1 MKTVISNAEELLDR
15 AAAQVKAMLEEKP
28 DAVLALSAGEDC
40 LRLLERLAKMQQA
53 GELRFSRTKFFAV
66 TELCG
71 GEHSV
76 KDRLTKAFFRCTDA
90 QEGNCVFLTEDN
102 FAQYDEMLSACG
114 GIDLAILDIGL
125 NARIGFNEPATP
137 FDSLTHRQKLSDS
150 SRRELS
156 PLFGGEEKVPEYGL
170 TMGIKTL
177 VSARSIMLVATGES
191 RAEPVFRM
199 LYGRNDSFVPAAF
212 LQIPLNVTV
221 YLDGASAQK
230 L

>member
-1 MKTVISNAEELLDR
+1 MKTVIFDSEELLDR
-15 AAAQVKAMLEEKP
+15 ATAQVKALLDEKP

-40 LRLLERLAKMQQA
+40 LRLLERLAAMQQA
-53 GELRFSRTKFFAV
+53 GELRFSRAKFFAV

-76 KDRLTKAFFRCTDA
+76 KDRLTKAFFSRTDA

-102 FAQYDEMLSACG
+102 FEQYDEMLSESG

-125 NARIGFNEPATP
+125 NARIGFNEPATA

-150 SRRELS
+150 SRRELA
-156 PLFGGEEKVPEYGL
+156 PLFGTEEKVPEYGL

-177 VSARSIMLVATGES
+177 VSARSIMLLATGES

-221 YLDGASAQK
+221 YLDGASAEK

>member
-15 AAAQVKAMLEEKP
+15 AAAQVKALLTEKP

-40 LRLLERLAKMQQA
+40 LRLYERLAKMQQT
-53 GELRFSRTKFFAV
+53 GELCFSRAKFFAV

-90 QEGNCVFLTEDN
+90 LEGNCVFLTEDN
-102 FAQYDEMLSACG
+102 FAQYDEMLSASG

-156 PLFGGEEKVPEYGL
+156 PLFGTEEKVPEYGL

-177 VSARSIMLVATGES
+177 VSARSIMLLATGES

>member
-1 MKTVISNAEELLDR
+1 MISDFQELPDK
-15 AAAQVKAMLEEKP
+15 AAAQVKALLAEKP
-28 DAVLALSAGEDC
+28 EAVLALSAGEDC
-40 LRLLERLAKMQQA
+40 IRLLERLAGMQQA
-53 GELRFSRTKFFAV
+53 GELSFSRAKFFAV

-71 GEHSV
+71 EEPYV
-76 KDRLTKAFFRCTDA
+76 KSRLNDCFFSRVDA
-90 QEGNCVFLTEDN
+90 ERENCFFLSEEKLEN
-102 FAQYDEMLSACG
+102 YDQMIAEKG

-137 FDSLTHRQKLSDS
+137 FDSLSHRQKLSDS
-150 SRRELS
+150 SRRELA
-156 PLFGGEEKVPEYGL
+156 PLFGGEERVPEFGL

-177 VSARSIMLVATGES
+177 VSARDILLISSGES
-191 RAEPVFRM
+191 RADAVFNM

-221 YLDGASAQK
+221 YLDGASARK

>member
-1 MKTVISNAEELLDR
+1 MKTVISNGEELLDR
-15 AAAQVKAMLEEKP
+15 AAAQVKALLEEKP
-28 DAVLALSAGEDC
+28 DAVLTLSAGEDC
-40 LRLLERLAKMQQA
+40 LRLYERLAAMQQA
-53 GELRFSRTKFFAV
+53 GELSFSRVKFFAV
-66 TELCG
+66 TELCE

-76 KDRLTKAFFRCTDA
+76 KSRLTKAFFRRVDA
-90 QEGNCVFLTEDN
+90 REDSCVFLTEDN
-102 FAQYDEMLSACG
+102 FAQYDEMLSASG

-137 FDSLTHRQKLSDS
+137 FDSLSHRQKLSDS
-150 SRRELS
+150 SRRELA
-156 PLFGGEEKVPEYGL
+156 PLFGGEEKVPEFGL

-177 VSARSIMLVATGES
+177 VSARSIMLLATGES

-221 YLDGASAQK
+221 YLDDASAQK

>member
-1 MKTVISNAEELLDR
+1 MISDFQELPDK
-15 AAAQVKAMLEEKP
+15 AAAQVKALLAEKP
-28 DAVLALSAGEDC
+28 EAVLALSAGEDGI
-40 LRLLERLAKMQQA
+40 RLLERLAGMQQA
-53 GELRFSRTKFFAV
+53 GELSFSRAKFFAV

-71 GEHSV
+71 EEPYV
-76 KDRLTKAFFRCTDA
+76 KSRLNDCFFSRVDA
-90 QEGNCVFLTEDN
+90 ERENCFFLSEEKLEN
-102 FAQYDEMLSACG
+102 YDGMIAEKG

-137 FDSLTHRQKLSDS
+137 FDSLSHRQKLSDS
-150 SRRELS
+150 SRRELA
-156 PLFGGEEKVPEYGL
+156 PLFGGEERVPEFGL

-177 VSARSIMLVATGES
+177 VSARDILLISSGES
-191 RAEPVFRM
+191 RADAVFNM

-221 YLDGASAQK
+221 YLDGASARK

>member
-1 MKTVISNAEELLDR
+1 MKTVIANAEELLDR
-15 AAAQVKAMLEEKP
+15 AAAQVKTLLEEKP

-40 LRLLERLAKMQQA
+40 LLLLERLAKMQQA
-53 GELRFSRTKFFAV
+53 GELCFSRAKFFAV

-76 KDRLTKAFFRCTDA
+76 KDRLTKAFFRCTDV

-102 FAQYDEMLSACG
+102 FEQYDEMLSASG
-114 GIDLAILDIGL
+114 GMDLAILDIGL

-156 PLFGGEEKVPEYGL
+156 PLFGTEEKVPEYGL

-177 VSARSIMLVATGES
+177 VSARSIMLLASGES

-221 YLDGASAQK
+221 YLDGASAEK

>member
-1 MKTVISNAEELLDR
+1 MISDFQELLDK
-15 AAAQVKAMLEEKP
+15 AAAQVKALLEEKP
-28 DAVLALSAGEDC
+28 EAVLALSAGEDC
-40 LRLLERLAKMQQA
+40 IRLLERLAGMQQA
-53 GELRFSRTKFFAV
+53 GELSFSRAKFFAV

-71 GEHSV
+71 EEPCV
-76 KDRLTKAFFRCTDA
+76 KSRLNDCFFSRVDA
-90 QEGNCVFLTEDN
+90 ERENCFFLSEEKLEN
-102 FAQYDEMLSACG
+102 YDGMIAEKG

-137 FDSLTHRQKLSDS
+137 FDSLSHRQKLSDS
-150 SRRELS
+150 SRRELA
-156 PLFGGEEKVPEYGL
+156 PLFGGEERVPEFGL

-177 VSARSIMLVATGES
+177 VSARDILLISSGES
-191 RAEPVFRM
+191 RADAVFNM

-221 YLDGASAQK
+221 YLDGASAKK

>member
-1 MKTVISNAEELLDR
+1 MISDFQELLDK
-15 AAAQVKAMLEEKP
+15 AAAQVKALLEEKP
-28 DAVLALSAGEDC
+28 EAVLALSAGEDC
-40 LRLLERLAKMQQA
+40 IRLLERLAGMQQA
-53 GELRFSRTKFFAV
+53 GELSFARAKFFAV

-71 GEHSV
+71 EEPCV
-76 KDRLTKAFFRCTDA
+76 KSRLNDCFFSRVDA
-90 QEGNCVFLTEDN
+90 ERENCFFLSEEKLEN
-102 FAQYDEMLSACG
+102 YDQMIAEKG

-137 FDSLTHRQKLSDS
+137 FDSLSHRQKLSDS
-150 SRRELS
+150 SRRELA
-156 PLFGGEEKVPEYGL
+156 PLFGGEERVPEFGL

-177 VSARSIMLVATGES
+177 VSARDILLISSGES
-191 RAEPVFRM
+191 RADAVFNM

-221 YLDGASAQK
+221 YLDGASARK

>member
-1 MKTVISNAEELLDR
+1 MISDFQELLDK
-15 AAAQVKAMLEEKP
+15 AAAQVKALLKEKP
-28 DAVLALSAGEDC
+28 EAVLALSAGEDC
-40 LRLLERLAKMQQA
+40 IRLLERLAGMQQA
-53 GELRFSRTKFFAV
+53 GELSFARAKFFAV

-71 GEHSV
+71 KEPYV
-76 KDRLTKAFFRCTDA
+76 KSRLNDCFFSRVDA
-90 QEGNCVFLTEDN
+90 ERENCFFLSEEKLEK
-102 FAQYDEMLSACG
+102 YDGMIAEKG

-137 FDSLTHRQKLSDS
+137 FDSLSHRQKLSDS
-150 SRRELS
+150 SRRELA
-156 PLFGGEEKVPEYGL
+156 PLFGGEERVPEFGL

-177 VSARSIMLVATGES
+177 VSARDILLISSGES
-191 RAEPVFRM
+191 RADAVFNM

-221 YLDGASAQK
+221 YLDGASARK

>member
-1 MKTVISNAEELLDR
+1 MKTVISNGEELLDR
-15 AAAQVKAMLEEKP
+15 AAAQVKALLEEKP

-40 LRLLERLAKMQQA
+40 LRLYERLAAMQQA
-53 GELRFSRTKFFAV
+53 GELSFSRVKFFAV

-71 GEHSV
+71 VEQSV
-76 KDRLTKAFFRCTDA
+76 KSRLNDGFFRRVDA
-90 QEGNCVFLTEDN
+90 REDNRVFLTEDN
-102 FAQYDEMLSACG
+102 FAQYDEMLSASG

-137 FDSLTHRQKLSDS
+137 FDSLSHRQKLSDI
-150 SRRELS
+150 SRRELA
-156 PLFGGEEKVPEYGL
+156 PLFGTEEKVPEYGL

-177 VSARSIMLVATGES
+177 VSARSIMLLATGES

-221 YLDGASAQK
+221 YLDDASAQK

>member
-1 MKTVISNAEELLDR
+1 MISDFQELLDK
-15 AAAQVKAMLEEKP
+15 AAAQVKALLAEKP
-28 DAVLALSAGEDC
+28 EAVLALSAGEDC
-40 LRLLERLAKMQQA
+40 IRLLERLAGMQQA
-53 GELRFSRTKFFAV
+53 GELSFSRAKFFAV

-71 GEHSV
+71 EEPYV
-76 KDRLTKAFFRCTDA
+76 KSRLNACFFSRVDA
-90 QEGNCVFLTEDN
+90 ERENCFFLSEEKLEN
-102 FAQYDEMLSACG
+102 YDGMIAEKG

-137 FDSLTHRQKLSDS
+137 FDSLSHRQKLSDS
-150 SRRELS
+150 SRRELA
-156 PLFGGEEKVPEYGL
+156 PLFGGEEKVPEFGL

-177 VSARSIMLVATGES
+177 VSARDILLISSGES
-191 RAEPVFRM
+191 RADAVFNM

-221 YLDGASAQK
+221 YLDGASARK

>member
-1 MKTVISNAEELLDR
+1 MISDFQELPDK
-15 AAAQVKAMLEEKP
+15 AAAQVKALLAEKP
-28 DAVLALSAGEDC
+28 EAVLALSAGEDC
-40 LRLLERLAKMQQA
+40 IRLLERLAGMQQA
-53 GELRFSRTKFFAV
+53 GELSFSRAKFFAV

-71 GEHSV
+71 EEPYV
-76 KDRLTKAFFRCTDA
+76 KSRLNDCFFSRVDA
-90 QEGNCVFLTEDN
+90 ERENCFFLSEEKLEN
-102 FAQYDEMLSACG
+102 YDGMIAEKG

-137 FDSLTHRQKLSDS
+137 FDSLSHRQKLSDS
-150 SRRELS
+150 SRRELA
-156 PLFGGEEKVPEYGL
+156 PLFGGEERVPEFGL

-177 VSARSIMLVATGES
+177 VSARDILLISSGES
-191 RAEPVFRM
+191 RADAVFNM

-221 YLDGASAQK
+221 YLDGASARK